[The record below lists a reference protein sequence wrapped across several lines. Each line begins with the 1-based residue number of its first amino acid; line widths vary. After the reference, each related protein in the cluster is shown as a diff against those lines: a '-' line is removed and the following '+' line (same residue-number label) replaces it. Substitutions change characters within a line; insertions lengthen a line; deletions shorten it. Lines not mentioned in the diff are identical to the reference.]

1 MLPEPVLERAREE
14 MMSLGGIGMSVM
26 EISHRSAQFDE
37 ILHGAEQGIRDLLEI
52 PTNYRVLFLQGGAST
67 QFAMVPMTFLP
78 KGSSADYVVAG
89 YWGKR
94 ALAEATREGITRVIW
109 NGEGTGFSR
118 IPAAGELSFSPEAAY
133 VHYTSNETIDGV
145 EFKYDLDAGGV
156 PVVCDAC
163 SNILS
168 KPIDIEKYAMIYA
181 GAQKNIGPSGV
192 TVVIIRDDMVAK
204 VPAGLHPLFDYRA
217 LAENDSMVNTPNTW
231 GIYLIGLVCDWLKDQ
246 GGVGGIQTKNEAKAK
261 LLYEAID
268 SSDGFYR
275 GRAER
280 LARSTMNVTFNLPS
294 AELERSFAEEA
305 AKNGLDG
312 LAGHRTSGGIRASIY
327 NAFPI
332 EGVHELTAFMQEFSA
347 QNS

>member
-1 MLPEPVLERAREE
+1 MLPEPVLEKAREE

-26 EISHRSAQFDE
+26 EISHRSAQFDQ
-37 ILHGAEQGIRDLLEI
+37 ILRGAEQGIRDLLRI

-89 YWGKR
+89 YWGKK
-94 ALAEATREGITRVIW
+94 ALAEANREGNTRVIW
-109 NGEGTGFSR
+109 NGEDSGFSR
-118 IPAAGELSFSPEAAY
+118 IPAPEELSISPDASY

-145 EFKYDLDAGGV
+145 EFKYDLDGAGV
-156 PVVCDAC
+156 PVICDAC

-192 TVVIIRDDMVAK
+192 TVVIIRDDMIEK
-204 VPAGLHPLFDYRA
+204 VPSGLHPLFDYRA

-231 GIYLIGLVCDWLKDQ
+231 GVYLIGLVCDWLKDQ
-246 GGVGGIQTKNEAKAK
+246 GGLEGIQVRNEAKAK
-261 LLYEAID
+261 LLYDAID

-280 LARSTMNVTFNLPS
+280 SASSTMNVIFNLPS
-294 AELERSFAEEA
+294 AELERQFAEVA
-305 AKNGLDG
+305 AKDRMDG
-312 LAGHRTSGGIRASIY
+312 LPGKTAGNQRYILFH
-327 NAFPI
+327 F
-332 EGVHELTAFMQEFSA
+332 
-347 QNS
+347 